1 MKTQNRFFDKLII
14 LAFLVLGL
22 ACSKDDSEGPGPDPG
37 SEASTFDEVIAL
49 GADFEAFPQT
59 RDQKIITEED
69 PKNED
74 FEREE
79 EGEEVKERFVC
90 TKRRVSITDGNDEFP
105 LFNPNSA
112 IIFPGN
118 LLQGRT
124 LDDAT
129 PESIPLKRGGG
140 TISYNIID
148 GNLNSSSEVTEVK
161 LSSIRDAQNN
171 IIFGSVADND
181 YKVPA
186 NFNLTVQEVQSKEE
200 LALKLGVK
208 FKTFNAKVSGS
219 FSVNSSRE
227 MNSVLVKLTQQF
239 YTMDFDIPTS
249 SDEFFHES
257 VTPEELKQYVQAD
270 NPAAFISSVTYG
282 RTFYM
287 LFESTSSSQ
296 EMKAKLEVGYK
307 TIGAAGE
314 GSVEF
319 ESFNSL
325 KNLSLQVIAYGGDS
339 AETLDAVGN
348 FRDNNSIGEFLSKIG
363 KSSDI
368 RTGLPLS
375 YIANSVERRSQ
386 VVGSKLA
393 TEYDV
398 VECELRGILPPG
410 LYSDLLDLFDD
421 GIGAMVNVKDSDV
434 LIFNKAGTN
443 YAWFNGNLGRILGD
457 SGPKIYDINDPDA
470 PLGDVGLEDIGAGA
484 VSKDLSSPFPTGKQ
498 IYIYSNDG
506 KSAQILNLENSK
518 IPDNALP
525 DGMIGKFA
533 ENGQIFAVNQLYGD
547 AGNFIIGTNGIE
559 ATVRVGATRQALF
572 GKPGNRYQVYDGAV
586 GSNGS
591 FEDPEDTDSWLG
603 DSESIEKNGALF
615 ERVNAATR
623 FTLSGNS
630 RRYLFVNE
638 EGTKIMEWFSSA
650 AQGEDRFEGPWVIN

>member
-1 MKTQNRFFDKLII
+1 MKTQNRFLSKLIFFTF
-14 LAFLVLGL
+14 LALVL
-22 ACSKDDSEGPGPDPG
+22 ACSKDDPVGGTDPG
-37 SEASTFDEVIAL
+37 TDPGVEANTFDEVIAL
-49 GADFEAFPQT
+49 GADFESFPQS
-59 RDQKIITEED
+59 RSEEVLMEEE
-69 PKNED
+69 PENED
-74 FEREE
+74 YEREE
-79 EGEEVKERFVC
+79 EGEPIKERFVC
-90 TKRRVSITDGNDEFP
+90 TKRRVSITDGNNEFP

-118 LLQGRT
+118 LLQGKT

-129 PESIPLKRGGG
+129 PEAIPLKRGKG

-148 GNLNSSSEVTEVK
+148 GNLQSSFDVDEVK

-171 IIFGSVADND
+171 IIFGSLADGD

-186 NFNLTVQEVQSKEE
+186 NFNLSVEEVQSKEE

-219 FSVNSSRE
+219 FSVNTSRE
-227 MNSVLVKLTQQF
+227 VNTVLVKLTQQF
-239 YTMDFDIPTS
+239 YTMDFDVPTS
-249 SDEFFHES
+249 SEEFFDES
-257 VTPEELKQYVQAD
+257 VTPEELKQYIQAD

-325 KNLSLQVIAYGGDS
+325 KNLSLQVIAYGGDAS
-339 AETLDAVGN
+339 ETLDAVGN

-386 VVGSKLA
+386 VVGAKLA

-398 VECELRGILPPG
+398 VECELKGILPPA

-421 GIGAMVNVKDSDV
+421 GIGALVNIRNSDV
-434 LIFNKAGTN
+434 LVFNKAGDR

-457 SGPKIYDINDPDA
+457 NGPKVFTLNDTGA
-470 PLGDVGLEDIGAGA
+470 PLGDVGLADIGSG
-484 VSKDLSSPFPTGKQ
+484 VRFQDNQLYLFSVDGKSTQILNVDPSPFP
-498 IYIYSNDG
+498 SNG
-506 KSAQILNLENSK
+506 
-518 IPDNALP
+518 LP
-525 DGMIGKFA
+525 NGMIGTYA
-533 ENGQIFAVNQLYGD
+533 SGGNVLAVNEVYGD
-547 AGNFIIGTNGIE
+547 AGNFIIGTNGYE
-559 ATVRVGATRQALF
+559 AAVRVGANKQAYF
-572 GKPGNRYQVYDGAV
+572 GKPGSRYQVYDGSV
-586 GSNGS
+586 GSNGA
-591 FEDPEDTDSWLG
+591 FENPVNSDEWFG
-603 DSESIEKNGALF
+603 DSQSITNHGALF
-615 ERVNAATR
+615 DKVGAATS
-623 FTLSGNS
+623 FTLGGNS
-630 RRYLFVNE
+630 ARYLFVNE
-638 EGTKIMEWFSSA
+638 SGDEIKEWFSSA
-650 AQGEDRFEGPWVIN
+650 TIGEDKFNGPWVVN

>member
-14 LAFLVLGL
+14 LSFLVVGL
-22 ACSKDDSEGPGPDPG
+22 ACSKDDPEGPGPGPG
-37 SEASTFDEVIAL
+37 PEANTFDEVIAL
-49 GADFEAFPQT
+49 GADFEAFPQM
-59 RDQKIITEED
+59 QSEEILTEEE

-79 EGEEVKERFVC
+79 DGEEIKERFIC

-118 LLQGRT
+118 LLQGKT

-129 PESIPLKRGGG
+129 PESIPLKRGKG

-148 GNLNSSSEVTEVK
+148 GNLQSTVKVDEVK

-171 IIFGSVADND
+171 IIFGSLADGD

-186 NFNLTVQEVQSKEE
+186 NFNLTVEEVQSKEE

-219 FSVNSSRE
+219 FSVDTSRE
-227 MNSVLVKLTQQF
+227 VNTVLVKLTQQF
-239 YTMDFDIPTS
+239 YTMDFDVPTS
-249 SDEFFHES
+249 SDEFFDES
-257 VTPEELKQYVQAD
+257 VTPEDLKQYIQAD

-296 EMKAKLEVGYK
+296 EMKTKLEVGYR

-314 GSVEF
+314 GEVEF

-325 KNLSLQVIAYGGDS
+325 KDLSLQVIAYGGDA

-348 FRDNNSIGEFLSKIG
+348 FRDNSSIGDFLSKIG

-386 VVGSKLA
+386 VVGAKLA

-398 VECELRGILPPG
+398 VACELKGILPPN
-410 LYSDLLDLFDD
+410 LYTDFDRLFED
-421 GIGAMVNVKDSDV
+421 GIGAMVNIKDSDV
-434 LIFNKAGTN
+434 LIFNKTGTN
-443 YAWFNGNLGRILGD
+443 YAWFNGNLGKILGD
-457 SGPKIYDINDPDA
+457 SGPKIYSINDSDA
-470 PLGDVGLEDIGAGA
+470 PLGDVGLDDIGAGA
-484 VSKDLSSPFPTGKQ
+484 VTREDLSAGLQ
-498 IYIYSNDG
+498 IAIYSTDG
-506 KSAQILNLENSK
+506 KSVQFFNIDNSK
-518 IPDNALP
+518 IPENALP
-525 DGMIGKFA
+525 NGMIGTYS
-533 ENGQIFAVNQLYGD
+533 GSIRPVNQIYGD
-547 AGNFIIGTNGIE
+547 AGNFIIGTDGFE
-559 ATVRVGATRQALF
+559 AAVRIGEGKQAFF
-572 GKPGNRYQVYDGAV
+572 GKPGNRYQTYDGSV
-586 GSNGS
+586 GTDGAFGNPLNSDEWFG
-591 FEDPEDTDSWLG
+591 DPL
-603 DSESIEKNGALF
+603 SIENGGALF
-615 ERVNAATR
+615 DKVGAATF
-623 FTLSGNS
+623 FTLGGNS
-630 RRYLFVNE
+630 GRYLFVNE
-638 EGTKIMEWFSSA
+638 AGDEIKEWFSSA
-650 AQGEDRFEGPWVIN
+650 TDGQDRFNGPWVIN